1 MFVVKLIFSH
11 LVCASRPVEQLF
23 IHSGWNARS
32 LVACLDRPSPPA
44 ARQKVCDPALSA
56 ANYVDVPVSSALP
69 APCHN
74 VPPIGRYSPVNSRLA
89 RAPPPLKQRTL
100 CLPNRTSR

>member
-1 MFVVKLIFSH
+1 MFVVKLILSH

-56 ANYVDVPVSSALP
+56 ANYVDVPRVRFASLSARSAAVRRGGLVAETHQHLRDDVTP
-69 APCHN
+69 DAA
-74 VPPIGRYSPVNSRLA
+74 V
-89 RAPPPLKQRTL
+89 RADQGQ
-100 CLPNRTSR
+100 